1 MKNLSVLT
9 WIFLASLLASSAHA
23 QDKQK
28 SVLNRCEG
36 TNKKTEVVIKT
47 IQTPYSIK
55 NNLSTSV
62 LNHKGKVSY
71 SGEYVLGLTSLQKR
85 TVIEFDGPVWQ
96 DKQTGGEC
104 FAPLISVQLH
114 YDPMTVHIGS
124 EFAPDT
130 CIYNLVLEHEK
141 QHVRIYQENF
151 PIIESTIRQLMEM
164 RFAGKPI
171 YAPSGQARSL
181 LADEIDQL
189 WRPLIKSEL
198 SKVEIEQNKVD
209 SEEKIAELSW
219 GCLGEVQVLFGGGS
233 RHYKIY

>member
-1 MKNLSVLT
+1 MFS
-9 WIFLASLLASSAHA
+9 FLISLEVVA
-23 QDKQK
+23 QEKQK
-28 SVLNRCEG
+28 SVLHRCDG
-36 TNKKTEVVIKT
+36 SGKKTEIVIRT
-47 IQTPYSIK
+47 IQSGYKIQ

-71 SGEYVLGLTSLQKR
+71 SGEYVLGLTSLQKT

-104 FAPLISVQLH
+104 FAPVITVKLI
-114 YDPMTVHIGS
+114 YEPMIVNIGS
-124 EFAPDT
+124 EFSPGT

-141 QHVRIYQENF
+141 EHVRLYQENF
-151 PIIESTIRQLMEM
+151 PTIEATLRQLMER

-171 YAPSGQARSL
+171 YAASGQARSV

-198 SKVEIEQNKVD
+198 SKVEIEQNKID
-209 SEEKIAELSW
+209 SEEEVTRLSW
-219 GCLGEVQVLFGGGS
+219 GCLGEVQSLFGGRS
-233 RHYKIY
+233 RY

>member
-1 MKNLSVLT
+1 MFLSSSVHADDKN
-9 WIFLASLLASSAHA
+9 
-23 QDKQK
+23 K
-28 SVLNRCEG
+28 SVLHRCDG
-36 TNKKTEVVIKT
+36 TGKKTEVLIKT
-47 IQTPYSIK
+47 YETGFTIQ

-71 SGEYVLGLTSLQKR
+71 SGDYVLGLTSLQKR

-104 FAPLISVQLH
+104 FAPLISIKL
-114 YDPMTVHIGS
+114 YYEPMIVNIGS

-141 QHVRIYQENF
+141 QHVRLYQENL
-151 PIIESTIRQLMEM
+151 PIVERNIRQLMEK

-171 YAPSGQARSL
+171 YAASGQARAL

-198 SKVEIEQNKVD
+198 SKVEIDQNKID
-209 SEEKIAELSW
+209 SEEEVTRLSW
-219 GCLGEVQVLFGGGS
+219 GCLGEVQSMFGGRS
-233 RHYKIY
+233 RY